1 MQNSSRDKN
10 LPSTYITT
18 EIHSVLHFKV
28 ALEIEKQGEAFN
40 VVEELNM
47 LLIGIGVNSD
57 CMLNRTKK

>member
-40 VVEELNM
+40 VVGK
-47 LLIGIGVNSD
+47 IKHAAD
-57 CMLNRTKK
+57 WNRSKQ

>member
-28 ALEIEKQGEAFN
+28 ALETEKQGAAFN
-40 VVEELNM
+40 VVGK
-47 LLIGIGVNSD
+47 IKHAAD
-57 CMLNRTKK
+57 WKKSKQ